1 MLRALAPAT
10 KAYAV
15 IPRIAGRQWRA
26 GALFATAAAL
36 SVVILWSLWSQ
47 YAKDYPQNQAW
58 VTTVTGGG

>member
-1 MLRALAPAT
+1 
-10 KAYAV
+10 V

-47 YAKDYPQNQAW
+47 YAKDYPQNQACI
-58 VTTVTGGG
+58 TTVTGGG